1 MSIGA
6 HKIRVAD
13 AANKDT
19 LDLNVLAAS
28 HYHFDFDG
36 KLNMVIW
43 KTFIHTAVNMELPS
57 KWWINSVTP

>member
-1 MSIGA
+1 MLMNRQPSLMPMSIGA

-36 KLNMVIW
+36 KLNMVI
-43 KTFIHTAVNMELPS
+43 
-57 KWWINSVTP
+57 